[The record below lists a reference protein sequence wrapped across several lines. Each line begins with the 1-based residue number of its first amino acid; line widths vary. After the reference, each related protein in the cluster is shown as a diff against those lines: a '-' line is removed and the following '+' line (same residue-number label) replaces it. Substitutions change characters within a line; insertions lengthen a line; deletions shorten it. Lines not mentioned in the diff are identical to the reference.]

1 MGSDS
6 GANYWLIVTIIGPI
20 LLLAVIAW
28 VIMRNKQSKVE
39 KDITEQGTRDV
50 YAEEQHIHENERGS
64 GL

>member
-20 LLLAVIAW
+20 LLLGVIAW
-28 VIMRNKQSKVE
+28 VIMRNKQSPID

-50 YAEEQHIHENERGS
+50 YAEEQRIHEHERGS

>member
-20 LLLAVIAW
+20 LLLGVIAY
-28 VIMRNKQSKVE
+28 VIMRNKQSPID
-39 KDITEQGTRDV
+39 KDVTEQGTRDV
-50 YAEEQHIHENERGS
+50 YAEEQHAHEHERGS